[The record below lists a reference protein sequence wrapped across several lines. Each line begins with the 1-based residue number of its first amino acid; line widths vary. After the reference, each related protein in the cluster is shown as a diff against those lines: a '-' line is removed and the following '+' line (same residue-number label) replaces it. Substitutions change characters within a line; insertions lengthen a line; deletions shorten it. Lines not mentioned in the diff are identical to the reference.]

1 MDYTKL
7 LEVQKKIKPIIK
19 DSNNPFFKSK
29 YADINSVLA
38 EIRPILSECGIIV
51 MQPTR
56 VSTDGRNMLFT
67 VLLDAKSGEQL
78 GEASMLLPGIQDVQ
92 KLGAAI
98 TYLRRYELVSILA
111 LEQEDDDG
119 SSASTT
125 QQLAAKSAPHTLNNP
140 KYEVGVDSKGT
151 VDILQKLPRTLC
163 GHPRR
168 YQQAGTTKAGK
179 PYSAFYPCTATKDAQ
194 TAKCKQSIIW
204 AEQAEDIIANQANQA
219 EWDSIPNQ

>member
-38 EIRPILSECGIIV
+38 EIRPILSEFGIVV

-56 VSTDGRNMLFT
+56 IVDGHN
-67 VLLDAKSGEQL
+67 VLMTYLVNADNGEQL
-78 GEASMLLPGIQDVQ
+78 GEASMLLPDIQDVQ

-140 KYEVGVDSKGT
+140 KYEVGVDSGST
-151 VDILQKLPRTLC
+151 LTALQKLPRTLC
-163 GHPRR
+163 GSPRR
-168 YQQAGTTKAGK
+168 FQ
-179 PYSAFYPCTATKDAQ
+179 
-194 TAKCKQSIIW
+194 
-204 AEQAEDIIANQANQA
+204 
-219 EWDSIPNQ
+219 

>member
-7 LEVQKKIKPIIK
+7 LEVQKKLKPIIK
-19 DSNNPFFKSK
+19 DATNPFFKSK

-38 EIRPILSECGIIV
+38 EVRPILTECGVVV

-56 VSTDGRNMLFT
+56 VSTDGRN
-67 VLLDAKSGEQL
+67 VLMTYLVNAETGEQL
-78 GEASMLLPGIQDVQ
+78 GEASMLLPDIQDVQ

-119 SSASTT
+119 NSTSSH
-125 QQLAAKSAPHTLNNP
+125 KEAPHTLNNP
-140 KYEVGVDSKGT
+140 KYEIGVDSKQT

-163 GHPRR
+163 GSPRR
-168 YQQAGTTKAGK
+168 FQQAGTTKAGK
-179 PYSAFYPCTATKDAQ
+179 PYSAFYPCSHRKDEQ
-194 TAKCKQSIIW
+194 TAKCKESVIW
-204 AEQAEDIIANQANQA
+204 ADQAEDIIANQAMQS
-219 EWDSIPNQ
+219 EWDNIPTQ